1 MGEYGLRLLVATL
14 LGAVIGA
21 ERSFRMKDAGVR
33 AYSIFSLGACLYMLL
48 SKYAFFGAQGGADPT
63 MIACQVVMGVNI
75 LCAGI
80 IYRNRQIISRGL
92 TSAAGVWATVGV
104 GMACGCGLMLY
115 AVIFTV
121 LLLLVHILLLRFDVG
136 GRAYNPQ
143 ELKLTVENTPEIW
156 SAFEEMQ
163 RKYNMRVIVSRYKRS
178 GKEVHLIL
186 QVQLNHE
193 VSPREILRLMDQH
206 KEIKEFSL

>member
-1 MGEYGLRLLVATL
+1 
-14 LGAVIGA
+14 
-21 ERSFRMKDAGVR
+21 
-33 AYSIFSLGACLYMLL
+33 
-48 SKYAFFGAQGGADPT
+48 
-63 MIACQVVMGVNI
+63 
-75 LCAGI
+75 
-80 IYRNRQIISRGL
+80 
-92 TSAAGVWATVGV
+92 
-104 GMACGCGLMLY
+104 MACGCGLMLY

-156 SAFEEMQ
+156 STFEEMQ

-186 QVQLNHE
+186 QVQLNRE